1 MHLRCVAGVKRLNH
15 GRFAVQKLACHAG
28 LAHRDSHGTLQFLAD
43 IAWFDIAGLLYD
55 DVLAAVVV
63 GGAFAEIFSL
73 LDGSLVVALVQILNY
88 VRVQVLN
95 LFLDL

>member
-1 MHLRCVAGVKRLNH
+1 
-15 GRFAVQKLACHAG
+15 
-28 LAHRDSHGTLQFLAD
+28 LQFLAD
-43 IAWFDIAGLLYD
+43 VAWFDIAGLLYD

-63 GGAFAEIFSL
+63 SGAFAEILSL